1 MREMKRYI
9 LTVILMVAVAVGG
22 MHGQSVTDETLT
34 YGVMF
39 KWGIIEKEAGLIQ
52 LRTEVNR
59 DEGYFTSVMTGAST
73 SIADKIYTVR
83 DTLRGKIMLESLEPV
98 YYEKLAHEGGEFRRD
113 EINYT
118 RDGSGEV
125 SARAILEKVDKKGN
139 LTTGEKMHTASGVT
153 LDMLSAFYYMR
164 HLDYENMHEGES
176 VVFNIF
182 SAKHKELLRITYL
195 GKADLKIGNDGAPVP
210 TYHISFTFTYN
221 DKKKEQ
227 SSDPIEAW
235 MAQDENRTPYQVVG
249 KLPIG
254 KIRCR
259 LKTKQT
265 GL

>member
-1 MREMKRYI
+1 MKRFF
-9 LTVILMVAVAVGG
+9 LAVVLAVGMNVALMGQAVA
-22 MHGQSVTDETLT
+22 DESLT

-52 LRTEVNR
+52 LNTEVNR

-83 DTLRGKIMLESLEPV
+83 DTLRGKMMLESLEPV
-98 YYEKLAHEGGEFRRD
+98 YYEKIAHEGGEFRRD
-113 EINYT
+113 EITYT

-125 SARAILEKVDKKGN
+125 SAKTLLRKVDKKGN
-139 LTTGEKMHTASGVT
+139 ATMGENLLTASGIT

-164 HLDYENMHEGES
+164 HLDYQNMNPGES
-176 VVFNIF
+176 AVFNIF
-182 SAKHKELLRITYL
+182 SARHKELLRITYL
-195 GKADLKIGNDGAPVP
+195 GTDSLKFGKNGARVP
-210 TYHISFTFTYN
+210 TYHISFTFTYD

-235 MAQDENRTPYQVVG
+235 MAQDEARTPYQVVG

-259 LKTKQT
+259 LKTDKVSE
-265 GL
+265 